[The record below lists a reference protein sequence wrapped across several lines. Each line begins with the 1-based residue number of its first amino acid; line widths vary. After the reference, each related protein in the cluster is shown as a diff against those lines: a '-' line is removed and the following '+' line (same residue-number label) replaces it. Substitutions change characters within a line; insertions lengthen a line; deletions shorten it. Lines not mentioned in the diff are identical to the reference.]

1 MNLDYEKA
9 KEMLLTSDIDGC
21 QRFFAENG
29 YLLELGYSYLLQE
42 NLENAKKIFSTI
54 EVEDKRAHW
63 GLFLTNLFNDTF
75 KEYPTYFELRN
86 FLEIDL
92 NIFINTY
99 KGNFVEKLISYA
111 DFFVTINPEVY
122 KYLGRVFI
130 NNNFYQYGMF
140 FLNRAKDYFYND
152 PELHYIL
159 AEYYYK
165 QNDYTQS
172 QKAINVCLDILP
184 DYFPAK
190 QLNKLLK

>member
-21 QRFFAENG
+21 QRFFAEND

-42 NLENAKKIFSTI
+42 NLENAQKIFSTI
-54 EVEDKRAHW
+54 EEEDKRAHW

-122 KYLGRVFI
+122 KYIGRVFI

-165 QNDYTQS
+165 QKDYAQS
-172 QKAINVCLDILP
+172 QKAINSCLEILP